1 MRRARFE
8 LSRQL
13 DGGVTLTGDAVESNP
28 SFRQLFME
36 YNKYLLRRA
45 AVFVGL

>member
-1 MRRARFE
+1 MPRARFE

-13 DGGVTLTGDAVESNP
+13 GGRIPILGDAVESNP
-28 SFRQLFME
+28 SFEQLFME

-45 AVFVGL
+45 AVLVGI